1 MPIKQ
6 MIITHNV
13 KKKSSRRDTRT
24 DKIYENKTK
33 DVCSSR
39 QMEKIP
45 KGMFNILFKNYEY
58 DL

>member
-1 MPIKQ
+1 